1 MKPETIIWLVAAAWV
16 FLTALAV
23 YAIIHFSPVAPGK

>member
-1 MKPETIIWLVAAAWV
+1 MKPETIIRLVTTAWV
-16 FLTALAV
+16 FLLALVV